1 MNDSRTLEN
10 TLERLRAQAQ
20 TAAPRA
26 PANPPRGGAPGGG
39 QPAGAE
45 NAALS
50 SAARGAIG
58 DRIRECWTGD
68 TAALDYDKQ
77 TAHLRVTTDAG
88 GVIRH
93 AEIIQAGGST
103 VGRAFAER
111 AVRAA
116 MSAQCATLPLP
127 SPMLGSNHTFE
138 ITFRP

>member
-1 MNDSRTLEN
+1 M
-10 TLERLRAQAQ
+10 RAQ
-20 TAAPRA
+20 TEAPRA
-26 PANPPRGGAPGGG
+26 ASNPPRGGAPGGG
-39 QPAGAE
+39 APTGAE

-50 SAARGAIG
+50 AAARGAIG

-68 TAALDYDKQ
+68 TAALDFDKQ
-77 TAHLRVTTDAG
+77 SARLQITTDASG
-88 GVIRH
+88 TIRD
-93 AEIIQAGGST
+93 AKVLQTGAGT

-127 SPMLGSNHTFE
+127 SNMKGANHTFE